1 MPGKIAGL
9 EVTGTTLKVQA
20 VDDLKAQYPLSL
32 LLKIAHLPRSTFY
45 DHRNRIARADRHVEL
60 KEAIRHAFEDARRA
74 YGHRRV
80 LAILLRRGWRVSK
93 KTVLKLMRTLGLRCP
108 VRRRRRY
115 NSFRGEVGEAADNVL
130 NRQFTAAV
138 KHAKWV
144 TDVTEFAIGASKV
157 YVSPVLDL
165 YDNRVVSAVAG
176 PSPSV
181 KMVTDGL
188 RTAIDS
194 LQPGEIPL
202 VHSDQGFQY
211 RHALWQDVLRDA
223 GLTQSMSR
231 KGTCLDNAAMEGFFS
246 HLKEEWFRIQQP
258 ATVDEFHAGLTDYL
272 QWWNTTRIQQRLG
285 YLSPDEYLA
294 QPSAAA

>member
-1 MPGKIAGL
+1 
-9 EVTGTTLKVQA
+9 
-20 VDDLKAQYPLSL
+20 L
-32 LLKIAHLPRSTFY
+32 LHLAKLPRSTFY
-45 DHRNRIARADRHVEL
+45 DHRNRLTQPDRHAQI
-60 KEAIRHAFEDARRA
+60 KEAIRLVFAQARGA

-80 LAILLRRGWRVSK
+80 LAILLRQGWTVSK
-93 KTVLKLMRTLGLRCP
+93 KTVLKLMRALGLQSP

-115 NSFRGEVGEAADNVL
+115 NSYRGEVGKAAKNVL
-130 NRQFTAAV
+130 NRQFETAT
-138 KHAKWV
+138 KHTKWA
-144 TDVTEFAIGASKV
+144 TDVTEFTVGASRI

-165 YDNRVVSAVAG
+165 HDNRIVSVMAG

-188 RTAIDS
+188 RAAIS
-194 LQPGEIPL
+194 NLAPNEKPL

-211 RHALWQDVLRDA
+211 RHTLWQDTLRGA

-258 ATVDEFHAGLTDYL
+258 STVEQFHTGLREYL
-272 QWWNTTRIQQRLG
+272 RWWNTTRIQQRLG

-294 QPSAAA
+294 QTLATA